1 MIPSEAVLVEAV
13 GDEVD
18 VADDEEEDCVKPTE
32 RPTIRPTAERPAT
45 TATIII
51 SVELARLN

>member
-13 GDEVD
+13 G
-18 VADDEEEDCVKPTE
+18 DDEEEDCVKPTE